1 MNTDFEQD
9 LRQLLGAA
17 EPPPDAVPDHTHVLA
32 QGNRALRRQTA
43 RRALAGAAA
52 VAASAVVATSLWN
65 AGRPSA
71 TELPGTSTPSA
82 SGSTPSASGS
92 IHFESAYGDPEGTDH
107 LAGDFD
113 RVSRTLRLTVAK
125 DDPQNVVETLA
136 PIVVPQ
142 PVTAPIVKGKKGSR
156 FAIVL
161 APPEVKDVA
170 VSTSPWTTY
179 FAGGDP
185 DVDPVATGFQVYFV
199 RLKSPAVS
207 DNPITSVAWTTTSG
221 ERVSSLGDR
230 STPEVVPLSEGRTV
244 RVSVLEH
251 AGELAVDG
259 PPDVGFTWMSLADAD
274 GALPGIHQGRQAL
287 GAAGPTDWFALYLL
301 PEGSRGVTPTYAA
314 GFAPRTAMIVRPM
327 RDGRVLVV
335 FDLGGSTEKTSPL
348 VEFSWSDAA
357 GDEHI
362 ESL

>member
-17 EPPPDAVPDHTHVLA
+17 EPPSAASPDQAHVLA

-43 RRALAGAAA
+43 RRAITGAAA
-52 VAASAVVATSLWN
+52 VAAIAVVATSLWN

-71 TELPGTSTPSA
+71 TELPGSA
-82 SGSTPSASGS
+82 TPSASGS

-113 RVSRTLRLTVAK
+113 RISHTLRLTIAQ

-142 PVTAPIVKGKKGSR
+142 PVTAPLVKGKTGSR
-156 FAIVL
+156 FVIVL
-161 APPEVKDVA
+161 APPDVKDVA
-170 VSTSPWTTY
+170 VATSPSTTY
-179 FAGGDP
+179 FGGGDP
-185 DVDPVATGFQVYFV
+185 DVDPQATGFQMYFA
-199 RLKSPAVS
+199 RLQSPAVS
-207 DNPITSVAWTTTSG
+207 DNPITSVTWTTSSG

-230 STPEVVPLSEGRTV
+230 STPEVVPLSGERTV
-244 RVSVLEH
+244 RVWVLEQ

-259 PPDVGFTWMSLADAD
+259 PPDVGFTWMSLADAV

-287 GAAGPTDWFALYLL
+287 GATGPTDWFALYVL
-301 PEGSRGVTPTYAA
+301 PQGSTGVTPTYAA
-314 GFAPRTAMIVRPM
+314 GFTPRTPM
-327 RDGRVLVV
+327 VVTPLVDGRVLVV
-335 FDLGGSTEKTSPL
+335 FDLGSSPRKTSPL
-348 VEFSWSDAA
+348 VEFTWSDAA
-357 GDEHI
+357 GNENT
-362 ESL
+362 ERV